1 MAMQPP
7 YPQQAPPQKK
17 GMSTCLIV
25 ALVVGAIGLF
35 IGVILLSL
43 SFYGVRKY
51 LAAAKTAE
59 AKNTVGAIT
68 RAAVAAYEYETP
80 GSSVHR
86 LCKSSTYVPVKIP
99 AGVKYQPSSAP
110 GVDFNAGNAG
120 TGWPCL
126 KFSITQ
132 PIYYQYSYVTG
143 VGTGKSGATPAGFE
157 ASARGDLDGN
167 GATSL
172 FARGADV
179 RNGQVVVS
187 DQIYIENEFE

>member
-51 LAAAKTAE
+51 LAAAKT
-59 AKNTVGAIT
+59 
-68 RAAVAAYEYETP
+68 AYEYETP